1 MTNKKNND
9 EIKST
14 HPEAFEDI
22 KVSDSVP
29 NSYKELLEI
38 QNPDLE
44 LIEEPI
50 HRDVIDPEKAK
61 FISLCNR
68 TFKSVAE
75 LLFKLKSGPGED
87 MFIAT
92 MLIHRVYHFN
102 KNCLENAK
110 ENPNLSEIQI
120 QQLASS
126 NAKLKCLIQILSP
139 EDEDPDEDEW
149 IKFNSIDL

>member
-1 MTNKKNND
+1 MTNKKNNN
-9 EIKST
+9 ENKNT
-14 HPEAFEDI
+14 HPEANEDL
-22 KVSDSVP
+22 KVSESIPDSF
-29 NSYKELLEI
+29 KELLDRQQPHLEI
-38 QNPDLE
+38 TEDPL
-44 LIEEPI
+44 LI
-50 HRDVIDPEKAK
+50 DDIDPEKAK
-61 FISLCNR
+61 FISLCNE
-68 TFKSVAE
+68 TFKSVIQ
-75 LLFKLKSGPGED
+75 LLYKLKSGPGED

-139 EDEDPDEDEW
+139 EDEDPDEDEL
-149 IKFNSIDL
+149 IKFNTIN

>member
-1 MTNKKNND
+1 MTNNKNND

-29 NSYKELLEI
+29 NSYKELLEL
-38 QNPDLE
+38 QKFDLE
-44 LIEEPI
+44 IIEEPI
-50 HRDVIDPEKAK
+50 LRDDVDPEKTK
-61 FISLCNR
+61 FISLCNK
-68 TFKSVAE
+68 TFKSVIQ
-75 LLFKLKSGPGED
+75 LLYKLKSGPGED

-149 IKFNSIDL
+149 IKFNTIN

>member
-1 MTNKKNND
+1 MTNNKNND

-29 NSYKELLEI
+29 NSYKELLELQKPKI
-38 QNPDLE
+38 VSIDDLVRE
-44 LIEEPI
+44 GK
-50 HRDVIDPEKAK
+50 IDPEKAK
-61 FISLCNR
+61 FISLCNE
-68 TFKSVAE
+68 TFKSVIQ
-75 LLFKLKSGPGED
+75 LLYKLKSGPGED

-149 IKFNSIDL
+149 IKFNTIN

>member
-1 MTNKKNND
+1 MTNKKNNN
-9 EIKST
+9 ENKNT
-14 HPEAFEDI
+14 HPEANEDL
-22 KVSDSVP
+22 KVSESIP
-29 NSYKELLEI
+29 NSFKELLDGQKPHLEI
-38 QNPDLE
+38 TEDPLLMD
-44 LIEEPI
+44 
-50 HRDVIDPEKAK
+50 DIDPEKAK
-61 FISLCNR
+61 FISLCNE
-68 TFKSVAE
+68 TFKSVIQ
-75 LLFKLKSGPGED
+75 LLYKLKSGPGED

-149 IKFNSIDL
+149 VKFNTIN

>member
-1 MTNKKNND
+1 MTNNKNND
-9 EIKST
+9 EIKNT

-29 NSYKELLEI
+29 NSYKELLEL
-38 QNPDLE
+38 QKFDLE
-44 LIEEPI
+44 IIEEPI
-50 HRDVIDPEKAK
+50 LRDDVDPEKAK
-61 FISLCNR
+61 FISLCNK
-68 TFKSVAE
+68 TFKSVIQ
-75 LLFKLKSGPGED
+75 LLYKLKSGPGED

-149 IKFNSIDL
+149 IKFNTIN